1 MIANP
6 DKFHAIIVSK
16 NRKDHSGIELTIDD
30 KKIKTEPWVKLLGV
44 KIDDKLKFDI
54 HVNDLVKS
62 CSGQLNDIRLNP
74 YLNYE
79 AKYVLIQSFIYANFN
94 YCPHCVAFCL
104 SYVLAKGRKST
115 KACSKVSF
123 K

>member
-16 NRKDHSGIELTIDD
+16 NRKDHSAIELTIDN
-30 KKIKTEPWVKLLGV
+30 KKITTEPWVKLLGV
-44 KIDDKLKFDI
+44 KIDDKLNFDI

-62 CSGQLNDIRLNP
+62 CSGQLNAPIRLNP

-79 AKYVLIQSFIYANFN
+79 AKYVMIQSFIYANFN
-94 YCPHCVAFCL
+94 YCPIVWHFASATSLQKVEKPTK
-104 SYVLAKGRKST
+104 SVL
-115 KACSKVSF
+115 
-123 K
+123 